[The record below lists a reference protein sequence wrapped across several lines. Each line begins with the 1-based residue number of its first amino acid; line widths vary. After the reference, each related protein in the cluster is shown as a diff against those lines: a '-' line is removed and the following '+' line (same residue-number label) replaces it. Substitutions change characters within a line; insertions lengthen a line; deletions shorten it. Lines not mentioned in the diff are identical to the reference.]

1 MTHLTAQQKAAIQ
14 NGTINVATDRQKAAI
29 QRFLL
34 VNPGHITEAVPAAI
48 DNGKQLVLLEVPLE
62 NKEDALPGNR
72 GTIRHAFI
80 EGTRQWVIRFV
91 ATKAESKGYRSAQ
104 RHARTL
110 TDAEIE
116 QEFVSLSNQENEDLI
131 EYRGYSKTDP
141 TGDEATFNADKDRFL
156 SMLPEDLRTTYQMR
170 EDGYEQW
177 EIAAELGIGQGT
189 VSKRLSKV
197 MKLWREYFRA

>member
-1 MTHLTAQQKAAIQ
+1 MATLNAAQKSKIQ
-14 NGTINVATDRQKAAI
+14 NGTINAATDKQQKAI
-29 QRFLL
+29 QRFLTA
-34 VNPGHITEAVPAAI
+34 NPGHITEAVPAAI
-48 DNGKQLVLLEVPLE
+48 DNGDPLVILEVPLE
-62 NKEDALPGNR
+62 NKNDALLGNR
-72 GTIRHAFI
+72 GTIRYAFI

-131 EYRGYSKTDP
+131 EYRGHSKTDP

-156 SMLPEDLRTTYQMR
+156 SMLPEDLRKTYQMH

-177 EIAAELGIGQGT
+177 EIAEKFGIQQGT
-189 VSKRLSKV
+189 VSKRITKV
-197 MKLWREYFRA
+197 MRMWREYYRA